1 MNITI
6 PRAWLERLNELVK
19 QIKITDLENSNAQ
32 LQMLY
37 GYCSSAETIL
47 KINNDDLEIEHHPY
61 GLTGLDGLSITKTK
75 NTYLIDR
82 AKEVM
87 GENFYGVE
95 QIKKAFG
102 IKVDEPRIPYTY
114 SELVQVEKEGYMLV
128 LFLEKT
134 AKEIEEITKDK
145 YKAKGWKLFYNT
157 NWYKNEKFFTKEKPV
172 FGWKLVK
179 NRPDLVNLTYKEQTK
194 KMNPDERVSFS
205 EIVQLTALAFL
216 SRGEKMWES
225 KYYWTSSC
233 FSDGDLVGFG
243 GADAGGA
250 CVNGWSP
257 SYSSITL
264 GASSSRRGSLN
275 T

>member
-1 MNITI
+1 MSITV
-6 PRAWLERLNELVK
+6 PRAWFERLNAIVK
-19 QIKITDLENSNAQ
+19 QIEVSQEDHKNLHFN
-32 LQMLY
+32 MLL

-87 GENFYGVE
+87 GENFYGAE

-102 IKVDEPRIPYTY
+102 IEVDEPRIPYTY
-114 SELVQVEKEGYMLV
+114 SELVQAKREGFMLV

-157 NWYKNEKFFTKEKPV
+157 NWYENEKFFTEEKPT

-179 NRPDLVNLTYKEQTK
+179 NRPDLVNLTYNEQTE
-194 KMNPDERVSFS
+194 KMNPNKRLSFS
-205 EIVQLTALAFL
+205 EIVQLTALVFL
-216 SRGEKMWES
+216 SRYEEMWES
-225 KYYWTSSC
+225 KYCWTSSC
-233 FSDGDLVGFG
+233 SSGGYLVLFG
-243 GADAGGA
+243 RAGAGGA
-250 CVNGWSP
+250 IVSRCSP
-257 SYSSITL
+257 SYSSNDL
-264 GASSSRRGSLN
+264 GTSSSRRGSLN
-275 T
+275 I